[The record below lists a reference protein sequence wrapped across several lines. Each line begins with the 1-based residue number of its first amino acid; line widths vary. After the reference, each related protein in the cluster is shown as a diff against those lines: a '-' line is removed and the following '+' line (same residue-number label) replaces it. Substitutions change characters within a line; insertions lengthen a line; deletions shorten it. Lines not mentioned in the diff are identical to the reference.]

1 MNAPRL
7 SLLIGGVR
15 SGKSELAERLAH
27 GTGRSTLFVATMEAL
42 DDELRQRV
50 EAHRAKRPDSWRTI
64 EEPLEVVPV
73 LKAEARPG
81 DTVIIDCMTLWIAN
95 NLQWDLPD
103 VDSPT
108 PREID
113 LAVSSA
119 RQKASALV
127 EWSAVHDGDAIVVTN
142 EVGMGVVPPYPL
154 GRVFRDA
161 LGAANSIVARSAGR
175 VYHLCAGL
183 ALEVKGLGAMPV
195 SAFGEAPDDD
205 PRL

>member
-1 MNAPRL
+1 
-7 SLLIGGVR
+7 
-15 SGKSELAERLAH
+15 
-27 GTGRSTLFVATMEAL
+27 MEAL
-42 DDELRQRV
+42 DDEVRHRV
-50 EAHRAKRPDSWRTI
+50 EAHRAKRPDAWRTI
-64 EEPLEVVPV
+64 EEPLEIVSV
-73 LKAEARPG
+73 LSAEARSG
-81 DTVIIDCMTLWIAN
+81 ETVIIDCMTLWIAN

-108 PREID
+108 PREMD

-127 EWSAVHDGDAIVVTN
+127 EWSASHDGDVIVVTN

-154 GRVFRDA
+154 GRAFRDA
-161 LGAANSIVARSAGR
+161 LGAANNIVAGSAGH

-183 ALEVKGLGAMPV
+183 VLELKGLGAIPV
-195 SAFGEAPDDD
+195 DAFGEASDHD